1 MAVDERAI
9 DRKLL
14 AGLIARHGEPPR
26 AVPLT
31 PAQEERKEI
40 VERRARVLA
49 AADPA
54 LVARLEQ
61 HEATADHLRSA
72 LPARG
77 EALLRVI
84 DRPLALFDLDVWRL
98 RESEANTE
106 IELSDE
112 IRDIVAENAPQ
123 AFLRDLHR
131 PVQMFGDVELRR
143 IPSPTSSEALSRG
156 RASVREAFEARRA
169 EAGRLPLA
177 SREAAGGYAELREI
191 LARPWADARPANP
204 LPMPSKAPP
213 AEDLQWFGLS
223 GGYDPDA

>member
-1 MAVDERAI
+1 MPLDERAI

-14 AGLIARHGEPPR
+14 DGLIARHGEPPR
-26 AVPLT
+26 ALPLT
-31 PAQEERKEI
+31 PQQEERKQL
-40 VERRARVLA
+40 VERRERALA

-54 LVARLEQ
+54 FMAHFEQ
-61 HEATADHLRSA
+61 HEATADRLKSA

-98 RESEANTE
+98 REVAEAR
-106 IELSDE
+106 ELEPSDE
-112 IRDIVAENAPQ
+112 IRDAMLECAPQ

-143 IPSPTSSEALSRG
+143 VPSPTSAAALMRARNAVNKAFAERPAKAGRVALASSEA
-156 RASVREAFEARRA
+156 
-169 EAGRLPLA
+169 
-177 SREAAGGYAELREI
+177 AAGFGELREV
-191 LARPWADARPANP
+191 LARPWADSRPVKP
-204 LPMPSKAPP
+204 LPMPSRAPA